1 METFVMLNSS
11 DYTTHEVLDD
21 FAGRNSDYSILWQTA
36 VAFLLTVF
44 ILIAIIGNI
53 LVCIAI
59 YTDRNL
65 RHIGNTFTASL
76 ALADLL
82 VGLVGT
88 LYSQLYYYNIYSVE
102 KWNA

>member
-1 METFVMLNSS
+1 MELNQSASS
-11 DYTTHEVLDD
+11 LANHFRPMHD
-21 FAGRNSDYSILWQTA
+21 FSILWQTA

-44 ILIAIIGNI
+44 ILIAVTGNI

-82 VGLVGT
+82 VGLVGKKLKKIQNFDSFIT
-88 LYSQLYYYNIYSVE
+88 LPINQSINRS
-102 KWNA
+102 